1 VNKKRIKDIDGIE
14 IEIPSTIY
22 DPAEDSFLLAE
33 SSQINPYERVLEIGS
48 GSGYVSIYLAK
59 NNPTAEFFALDINYD
74 AVKITKINSINNSTK
89 IHTITGDL
97 FNSLIQKPFFDVVLF
112 NSPYLPVNDRSQE
125 SIAWSGGQDGLEII
139 KRFIK
144 QLGFI
149 LKKTGRTYLV
159 VSSYTNNEKLL
170 DILKQNYFSF
180 NLIDQVKEGRERIL
194 LYRIIYE
201 YR

>member
-1 VNKKRIKDIDGIE
+1 VNKNKIKIIDGLK

-33 SSQINPYERVLEIGS
+33 SSQINPNEKVLEIGS

-59 NNPTAEFFALDINYD
+59 NNPTAEFFTLDINFI
-74 AVKITKINSINNSTK
+74 AAKATKINSKNNLAK
-89 IHTITGDL
+89 IHVITSDL
-97 FNSLIQKPFFDVVLF
+97 FKSLIPKPFFDVVLF
-112 NSPYLPVNDRSQE
+112 NSPYLPVTDRSQE
-125 SIAWSGGQDGLEII
+125 SIAWTGGQDGLEII
-139 KRFIK
+139 KRFFK

-159 VSSYTNNEKLL
+159 VSSYTNNEKLF
-170 DILKQNYFSF
+170 DVLKQNHFSY

-194 LYRIIYE
+194 LYSIIFE
-201 YR
+201 NR